1 MGISVTVQ
9 DRMHRQLEGYV
20 NTDGSTLSRMVQAA
34 PEGSMLGE
42 IHAYA
47 DTMFNSY
54 QLRFFIDELSA
65 MNPPLEDERRVV
77 ETLLVAAEDAMRA
90 LGYLWFTGD

>member
-1 MGISVTVQ
+1 
-9 DRMHRQLEGYV
+9 
-20 NTDGSTLSRMVQAA
+20 
-34 PEGSMLGE
+34 
-42 IHAYA
+42 
-47 DTMFNSY
+47 MFNSY